1 MLGLFKPTF
10 PLQVSQW
17 ISIDEWPHMYMCIK
31 IQDIHSSEEERDPGS
46 SSGISEQRE
55 FYMYLH
61 RQW

>member
-1 MLGLFKPTF
+1 
-10 PLQVSQW
+10 
-17 ISIDEWPHMYMCIK
+17 MCIK
-31 IQDIHSSEEERDPGS
+31 IQDVHSSEEEEDPGC